1 MTMAAWWLYLQRM
14 AQGRGSC
21 RPAGWYRAGWAEHR
35 KRDLEGNDF
44 DIDCE
49 MVEVTIVTVRIVMM
63 VS

>member
-1 MTMAAWWLYLQRM
+1 MTMAAWLYLQRM

-21 RPAGWYRAGWAEHR
+21 RPAGWHRAGWAER
-35 KRDLEGNDF
+35 CKRDPEGNDS

-49 MVEVTIVTVRIVMM
+49 MVEVTIVTVMLVMM

>member
-1 MTMAAWWLYLQRM
+1 MTMAAWLYHQRM
-14 AQGRGSC
+14 AQGRSSC
-21 RPAGWYRAGWAEHR
+21 RPAGWHRAGWAEHR

-44 DIDCE
+44 DIGCE